1 MSYDSCS
8 IIGEEIMRSTLV
20 MTLVAV
26 AVAGLAVAA
35 DGDAIV
41 GVWATEP
48 DPEDGNAHV
57 EVRKEG
63 DRYFGT
69 IIWLEKPE
77 YAADDRMAGQ
87 PKVDRENPDAALRE
101 RSIIGLPILSDFRFA
116 GDGEWDK
123 GTIYDPDNGKTY
135 KCVARLA
142 DDGNTLKVRGF
153 VGFSLLGRT
162 TEWTRVE
169 P

>member
-1 MSYDSCS
+1 
-8 IIGEEIMRSTLV
+8 MRATV
-20 MTLVAV
+20 VVTVI
-26 AVAGLAVAA
+26 VAGIVGLAIAA

-48 DPEDGNAHV
+48 DAEDGNAHV
-57 EVRKEG
+57 EVWKDG
-63 DRYFGT
+63 DRYFGK

-77 YAADDRMAGQ
+77 YAAEDPMAGQ
-87 PKVDRENPDAALRE
+87 PKVDRENPDESLRD
-101 RSIIGLPILSDFRFA
+101 RSLIGLPILEGFRYA

-135 KCVARLA
+135 KSVARLS
-142 DDGNTLKVRGF
+142 DDGSTLKVRGF
-153 VGFSLLGRT
+153 IGFSLLGRT

>member
-1 MSYDSCS
+1 
-8 IIGEEIMRSTLV
+8 MRSTVLV
-20 MTLVAV
+20 TLFALM
-26 AVAGLAVAA
+26 VAGLAVAA
-35 DGDAIV
+35 EPDAIV

-48 DPEDGNAHV
+48 DPVDGNAHV
-57 EVRKEG
+57 EVWKEG
-63 DRYFGT
+63 DRFFGK

-87 PKVDRENPDAALRE
+87 PKVDRENPDEAVRQ
-101 RSIIGLPILSDFRFA
+101 RSLIGLRILADFRSA
-116 GDGEWDK
+116 GDGEWNK

-142 DDGNTLKVRGF
+142 DDGRTLKVRGF